1 MRKANRYLAD
11 IIALFNSNGYICTVY
26 CTASQGHATR
36 IARENAHSFDLV
48 VCIGGDG
55 TMNEAMS
62 GLLDSGVDL
71 PIGYIPAGSTN
82 DFAASLGLSKDVLT
96 AAKDIIEG
104 APKRLDVG
112 SFNGRKFSYVASFGA
127 FTEASYS
134 TPKAPKTCWDT

>member
-1 MRKANRYLAD
+1 MDMFAQCSVPPGKAMLPILPVKRPFL
-11 IIALFNSNGYICTVY
+11 
-26 CTASQGHATR
+26 
-36 IARENAHSFDLV
+36 DLV

-55 TMNEAMS
+55 TMNEVMS

-104 APKRLDVG
+104 TPKRLDVG
-112 SFNGRKFSYVASFGA
+112 SFNGRRFSYVASFGA
-127 FTEASYS
+127 FTEAQLQHP
-134 TPKAPKTCWDT
+134 PKAPKTCWGIWPMCWRA